1 MKTIYI
7 IISLFSTVTF
17 FAQERKHFTCDE
29 IKKVIDYNIYDT
41 LSNGKLIA
49 RLDKAVNKR
58 IYKIVF
64 NNEFKYVTKPVMKKI
79 KKSIKIN
86 HCKDI
91 LIQKIDRVNNSEIKI
106 IRD

>member
-7 IISLFSTVTF
+7 VISLFSTVTF

-29 IKKVIDYNIYDT
+29 IKKVIDYKIYDT

-49 RLDKAVNKR
+49 RLDRAVNQK
-58 IYKIVF
+58 IYKIGF
-64 NNEFKYVTKPVMKKI
+64 NDEFKYVTKSVMKKI
-79 KKSIKIN
+79 KKSIKVN
-86 HCKDI
+86 HCKGI
-91 LIQKIDRVNNSEIKI
+91 LIKKMHCVNNSDIKI